1 MNQMETYFN
10 GLSWHEISADTSGV
24 ISEMMEILRKNQAR
38 LTVLTMYALTMQC
51 QAIAVK
57 VPAGQCLRGILG
69 RLGMNCGCR
78 RACLF
83 WAV

>member
-38 LTVLTMYALTMQC
+38 LIVLTMY
-51 QAIAVK
+51 
-57 VPAGQCLRGILG
+57 
-69 RLGMNCGCR
+69 
-78 RACLF
+78 F
-83 WAV
+83 